1 MLLHEDLD
9 YGLVAFEADKRV
21 IHGAVVNEVLLGQIL
36 LFCLHDWLAL
46 SSRLFLVPYP

>member
-36 LFCLHDWLAL
+36 LICLDDWLAL

>member
-21 IHGAVVNEVLLGQIL
+21 IHGVVVNEVLLGQIL
-36 LFCLHDWLAL
+36 LFCLDDWLAL